1 MRTTRRSAPVLVAGA
16 VLAAAAGA
24 CTPRGEEPPP
34 DPSPAPLPTSFE
46 GDRPPGV
53 GPEPVRYLH
62 GPGGQAPGL
71 LGEPGGVRITA
82 FGGSFLVSSNA
93 EERHMVQRASDGEV
107 LWEGEAR
114 VDGFAPGPEPGGP
127 PVLRTG
133 GAGGAGGTV
142 LDDRGEVLWEGGERE
157 VYLSGLVVRRP
168 EGWTPDDPYGGFEVE
183 DPDGERLWEYEFT
196 GPAEAGGP
204 EEEAPGGGAEDG
216 AAEDGGAEEGG
227 GDSAPP
233 SEGALPEGGADPDRH
248 GVPVGAVGGALL
260 LDDGAGLLQARAA
273 GEAPEGPEG
282 EEDGGAPEP
291 GDLLWSF
298 AGDDPGLLG
307 ADTVPRP
314 RPQVLGAFPIP
325 AEEGGEDASPE
336 EAEATGDGAGDAP
349 ERDAVLVRWSLPEE
363 PSLLAM
369 HDARTGEIAWTLPEP
384 GANPA
389 PGDFAPPDAAG
400 DRFDAETGTLLLPQA
415 SGEVPLIAVDVA
427 DGEELWEFREDEA
440 GLSPAFAAGGYV
452 YGDAR
457 GTDEAESPQV
467 VLEAATMDVAAEGL
481 DSYVEAVT
489 DDGYAM
495 VVHDRQR
502 FVFAPGP
509 DGG

>member
-16 VLAAAAGA
+16 VLAASAGA
-24 CTPRGEEPPP
+24 CTTGGDEPAP

-46 GDRPPGV
+46 GERPPGV

-62 GPGGQAPGL
+62 GPGGQAPGI

-82 FGGSFLVSSNA
+82 FGGSFLVSSNT
-93 EERHMVQRASDGEV
+93 EDRHMVQRASDGAV

-133 GAGGAGGTV
+133 GTGDAGGTV
-142 LDDRGEVLWEGGERE
+142 LDDGGEVLWEGGERE

-196 GPAEAGGP
+196 EPGGAP
-204 EEEAPGGGAEDG
+204 EEAPGGGAE
-216 AAEDGGAEEGG
+216 EGN
-227 GDSAPP
+227 GDTGPP
-233 SEGALPEGGADPDRH
+233 PEGGAGPGRH
-248 GVPVGAVGGALL
+248 GVPVAAAGGAVL

-273 GEAPEGPEG
+273 ADAPEG
-282 EEDGGAPEP
+282 EDGAPEP

-298 AGDDPGLLG
+298 AGDDPELLG

-314 RPQVLGAFPIP
+314 RPQVLGAYAIP
-325 AEEGGEDASPE
+325 AEEGGDEASPE
-336 EAEATGDGAGDAP
+336 GAEASGDGAEDAP

-457 GTDEAESPQV
+457 GADDADSAQV

-495 VVHDRQR
+495 VVRDRQR